1 VHDAASIARS
11 TMINVSC
18 LAACVIAKP
27 ILLPISEAQPWN
39 ACRPLFPL
47 CADSDL
53 PEDEKLALAAELKRT
68 INEDAIAVAADP
80 HAADP
85 LSTRWSRGD
94 PSRNPYL
101 APPRA
106 KRRAQ

>member
-1 VHDAASIARS
+1 
-11 TMINVSC
+11 MINVSC

-68 INEDAIAVAADP
+68 INEDAIGC
-80 HAADP
+80 
-85 LSTRWSRGD
+85 RRG
-94 PSRNPYL
+94 SARS
-101 APPRA
+101 
-106 KRRAQ
+106 